1 MTKMALPVITKR
13 GYLSGQMEIFW
24 LIRCPTR
31 TGVLVNLVTA
41 DTWTVWKPA
50 AKDGQWP
57 REAVQ
62 QADCHLCVKSKVCC
76 VVYWCHNNRP
86 KLSLSPHTSR
96 SYSFKQRKHSFKVR
110 CIHCASFSK
119 MLFIFFFFTGCPP
132 GFDWSGNSC
141 DKTRDESKMA
151 HPDWLFSSC
160 TLFKVTIIAVLLTAV
175 ALISVTIFSYTRTRR
190 TSSRHQ
196 ELYPT

>member
-76 VVYWCHNNRP
+76 VVYRCHNNRP

-96 SYSFKQRKHSFKVR
+96 SYSFKLRKHSFKSQMYSYMQFVLAFQR
-110 CIHCASFSK
+110 CCLSFSSLQAVHQDLIGVEILAIK
-119 MLFIFFFFTGCPP
+119 LGMKARWHILIGC
-132 GFDWSGNSC
+132 FLIVRYL
-141 DKTRDESKMA
+141 K
-151 HPDWLFSSC
+151 WL
-160 TLFKVTIIAVLLTAV
+160 L
-175 ALISVTIFSYTRTRR
+175 
-190 TSSRHQ
+190 
-196 ELYPT
+196 